1 MNINYESEEVL
12 YSLKKFI
19 PYIQSLFDDDIVIG
33 LTDKEKYIEYVPNEN
48 VPLKIEAGTPLSE
61 GSGIHTALKLGKPV
75 SKIVP
80 KEVFGIP
87 IKAVGIPIKN
97 DKGEVIGGLSSA
109 RSLKRQ
115 AEMNDIAQNLSCA
128 LQQISAS
135 IQEISRGVQE
145 VVESNS
151 KVLESV
157 TETSNETKKTDEIVR
172 FINSVATD
180 TNLLGLNAAIEAAR
194 AGESGRGF
202 AVVAEEIRK
211 LSVSSSSSI
220 NEINSILKKIKNS
233 VEYIEKN
240 IVETDIVF
248 QGQAAALEEIT
259 ASIQEINST
268 AFMLEDLSK
277 KL

>member
-1 MNINYESEEVL
+1 MNIDYVHEEVL
-12 YSLKKFI
+12 DSLKKFI
-19 PYIQSLFDDDIVIG
+19 PYIQSLFDDDIVVG
-33 LTDKEKYIEYVPNEN
+33 LTNLEEYIEYADNEN
-48 VPLKIEAGTPLSE
+48 VPLEIHVGMPIKE
-61 GSGIHTALKLGKPV
+61 GSAIDTALKQRKAV
-75 SKIVP
+75 SSIIP

-87 IKAVGIPIKN
+87 IKAVGIPIKDEN
-97 DKGEVIGGLSSA
+97 GQIVGAMSSA

-115 AEMNDIAQNLSCA
+115 AEMSDVAQNLSCA

-135 IQEISRGVQE
+135 IQEISTGVQE
-145 VVESNS
+145 VVQSNA

-157 TETSNETKKTDEIVR
+157 AETSIEAKKTDEIVK
-172 FINSVATD
+172 FINGVATD

-211 LSVSSSSSI
+211 LSVSSSTSI
-220 NEINSILKKIKNS
+220 NEINSILKKIKNA
-233 VEYIEKN
+233 VEYMQKN
-240 IVETDIVF
+240 ITVTDIVF

-268 AFMLEDLSK
+268 ALMLEELSK